1 MKRTSPALLFVVLI
15 TAIPTLL
22 FAKGATVKIVLTPG
36 LAAPVEI
43 TDPAVRQFNVWSGP
57 GTFVNG
63 VEETQGFI
71 IDWANPID
79 TAPAGLLQYKVSFY
93 TECEGIACSTAA
105 LSPTYVVYY
114 KYSPSAKE
122 GFVYLPGR
130 GGEFAPLNRT
140 AIFHGDEYEGHWFR
154 ASKVW
159 DDFVTPLIER
169 AARSTAAR

>member
-1 MKRTSPALLFVVLI
+1 MKRTLPALLSVVLI
-15 TAIPTLL
+15 AAMPTLL
-22 FAKGATVKIVLTPG
+22 PAKGATVKIILAPG

-43 TDPAVRQFNVWSGP
+43 IDPAVRQFNVWSGP

-71 IDWANPID
+71 IDWAKPVGK
-79 TAPAGLLQYKVSFY
+79 APVGLLQYKVSFY
-93 TECEGIACSTAA
+93 TECKGIECNTAGS
-105 LSPTYVVYY
+105 SPTYVVYY
-114 KYSPSAKE
+114 KYNPSAKE

-159 DDFVTPLIER
+159 DDFVTPIIEKETG
-169 AARSTAAR
+169 STAAR